1 MQKSKKTA
9 RTGRLIFFNFI
20 LSTLNTVLFGQVP
33 LKPNQKHL
41 DPIVLFLTLKPR
53 SGSAKKPG
61 FIRIWNT
68 DILYERKS
76 GDECQPY
83 KARPKILVW
92 NRPTP
97 QHIHTSLNIL
107 NLTQTLV
114 EVSFGAAVVVVIV
127 FFLTLRLF
135 FPARREAKILSASSP
150 RSNSSSAAGDGFF
163 WPPVGLNCGGGLS
176 DVAASSVT
184 MAFNVVFG
192 LNLPN
197 RELVFGLVEGAVFS
211 PYELSTLKK
220 HVF

>member
-1 MQKSKKTA
+1 MEPEPTFLI
-9 RTGRLIFFNFI
+9 LIFF
-20 LSTLNTVLFGQVP
+20 LQLVKLFRFMTKTCRAVSFSRQWDFKCP
-33 LKPNQKHL
+33 EPTK
-41 DPIVLFLTLKPR
+41 
-53 SGSAKKPG
+53 
-61 FIRIWNT
+61 
-68 DILYERKS
+68 
-76 GDECQPY
+76 
-83 KARPKILVW
+83 

-163 WPPVGLNCGGGLS
+163 LPPVGLNCGGGLSVS

-192 LNLPN
+192 LNRPN